1 MTKQEILK
9 AMATIKKGHYV
20 NVVYK
25 TSKVIN
31 GIACEKQTQTIV
43 RFVEYGHI
51 KGVDVKGKVNPNESY
66 VDGLIYNKNTDKWYL
81 QMATIK
87 NDSIKAKVVY
97 KLNGE
102 VVDKSEYQEVD
113 KPKANKV
120 EMVIFRKCID
130 DIIKLG

>member
-51 KGVDVKGKVNPNESY
+51 KGVNVKGKVNPNESY

-113 KPKANKV
+113 KPKDKKTNLIV
-120 EMVIFRKCID
+120 FRKNIE
-130 DIIKLG
+130 DIISLG